1 MSDTTESNPG
11 VEASEPVKK
20 RRGNPNFQKGKS
32 NEYYTKKDKEMS
44 DETTNTT
51 SDSANPGEKKHI
63 PQDIFSDE
71 IPNNPILP
79 LEGELKTKDY
89 ATIQDGSTQQQ
100 AGNTNY
106 VKSTTA
112 ETTSGNIMGAPSPDN
127 MYMNNPPPGVN
138 PGMNMGPQ
146 QPMPGEDPRT
156 KAEQAVKLM
165 LRGYEKLHGI
175 GRSLAKVDDKELMA
189 LHEAGKINLNYE
201 LPLGRK
207 AVMAREFFDDYNNS
221 IDELIV
227 VEEKF
232 KDEIT
237 PPLTRIAIKH
247 NIGLSDEMFVAGLL
261 IEDLGTKASIAFGLK
276 KSTGL
281 VLEALIQINKGQQTS
296 KPAESGQQQNQ
307 QGPVNMDPNDN
318 GNWREAP
325 VVEDA
330 HIVG

>member
-32 NEYYTKKDKEMS
+32 NEYYTKKDETMS

-71 IPNNPILP
+71 IPQKPILP

-89 ATIQDGSTQQQ
+89 AAIQDGGTQQQ

-138 PGMNMGPQ
+138 PGMGMGPQ
-146 QPMPGEDPRT
+146 QQMPGEDPRT

-165 LRGYEKLHGI
+165 LRGYEKIHGI
-175 GRSLAKVDDKELMA
+175 GRSLAKINEQELMA
-189 LHEAGKINLNYE
+189 MHESGKVNLNYE

-207 AVMAREFFDDYNNS
+207 VVRAREFFADYNQT
-221 IDELIV
+221 IDDTIV

-261 IEDLGTKASIAFGLK
+261 AEDLGTKVSLIFGLK
-276 KSTGL
+276 KSTNL
-281 VLEALIQINKGQQTS
+281 VLDALIQIAKGQQAS
-296 KPAESGQQQNQ
+296 KPAESGQ
-307 QGPVNMDPNDN
+307 PPAPKPEYNMDPNDN

-330 HIVG
+330 KIVG

>member
-1 MSDTTESNPG
+1 MSDVSESTPG
-11 VEASEPVKK
+11 VDSSEPVKK

-32 NEYYTKKDKEMS
+32 NAYYTKKDEAMS
-44 DETTNTT
+44 EETTNPT
-51 SDSANPGEKKHI
+51 SNSADTGEKKHI

-71 IPNNPILP
+71 IPQKPVLP

-89 ATIQDGSTQQQ
+89 ASIMDGGNTQQ

-106 VKSTTA
+106 VKSTTT
-112 ETTSGNIMGAPSPDN
+112 ETTSGNPMGAPSPDN
-127 MYMNNPPPGVN
+127 MYMNTPPPGVN
-138 PGMNMGPQ
+138 SMGPQ
-146 QPMPGEDPRT
+146 QPMMPGEDPRT

-165 LRGYEKLHGI
+165 LRGYEKIHGI
-175 GRSLAKVDDKELMA
+175 GRNLAKINGEELMA
-189 LHEAGKINLNYE
+189 MHEAGKINLNYQ

-207 AVMAREFFDDYNNS
+207 SVLAREFFDDYNNS

-261 IEDLGTKASIAFGLK
+261 AEDLGTKVSLIFGLK
-276 KSTGL
+276 KSTNL
-281 VLEALIQINKGQQTS
+281 VLEALMQIAKNQNAS
-296 KPAESGQQQNQ
+296 KPAANEGGEQKPN
-307 QGPVNMDPNDN
+307 PEYMNPNDN

-325 VVEDA
+325 TMEDA